1 MVGGLPL
8 CGAGFS
14 PMSFTSIVQSTCLSK
29 GLGWRGVQSSGLN
42 NRPTPDL
49 AAVAQEGGET
59 DLGLVDPNE
68 GLGEI
73 EGGWA
78 PF

>member
-1 MVGGLPL
+1 
-8 CGAGFS
+8 
-14 PMSFTSIVQSTCLSK
+14 MSFTSIVQSTCLSK

-59 DLGLVDPNE
+59 NLGLVDPNE

-78 PF
+78 LF

>member
-1 MVGGLPL
+1 MWGRLQPNVVYFD
-8 CGAGFS
+8 CTKYFS
-14 PMSFTSIVQSTCLSK
+14 EQRIRLAWGS
-29 GLGWRGVQSSGLN
+29 SSGLN

-59 DLGLVDPNE
+59 NLGLVDPNE